1 MGLLIG
7 QKPVKLVVS
16 IIYKD
21 QEFLEYAESKLKK
34 TYGGSESLEM
44 ILPFNYTK
52 YYEKEF
58 GTPLERKLICFKK
71 LLDSDKIPGV
81 KLKTNKIEN
90 SLCAN
95 GKRTVNIDPG
105 YITEAKLILLTTKD
119 YAHRIYLSGCIFAE
133 ATLFFQ
139 NNTFNPWPWTYPD
152 YKSKEMIDYFNEV
165 REIYREQLQCTR
177 CKFPAEGG
185 TAFGGN
191 PAPCNLN
198 PEP

>member
-1 MGLLIG
+1 MGFLIG

-21 QEFLEYAESKLKK
+21 QEFLEHAESKLKK
-34 TYGGSESLEM
+34 IYGGSELLEK

-58 GTPLERKLICFKK
+58 GTSLERKLICFKK
-71 LLDSDKIPGV
+71 LLNSDKIPGI

-90 SLCAN
+90 SLSVK

-105 YITEAKLILLTTKD
+105 YITEAKLVLLTTKD
-119 YAHRIYLSGCIFAE
+119 YAHRVYLSGGIFAE
-133 ATLFFQ
+133 SALFFR

-152 YKSKEMIDYFNEV
+152 YRSKEVIDYCNKV
-165 REIYREQLQCTR
+165 RLLTR
-177 CKFPAEGG
+177 
-185 TAFGGN
+185 TN
-191 PAPCNLN
+191 SRL
-198 PEP
+198 